1 MLASNTKIAFPSLLT
16 ITNKFRNIREH
27 PTVCHPAIIIGK
39 LSHEHPYISKSE
51 FRNIHHHR
59 LSERNFNYRLHVQEI
74 MTDSAFIRYCMQK
87 VLRGGSIT
95 FKEAEGLLG
104 TDDIRMLADSA
115 NTITRTFNGDK
126 VDVEALVNAKSGR
139 CPEDC
144 SFCAQSS
151 FYNTGIK
158 KYPLLSK
165 EELVEKAAKA
175 KQGGATSFC
184 LVCAYR
190 GPPDK
195 DFQQICE
202 TIKEIISK
210 VEIEVNVSLGFVTL
224 SMARKLKK
232 LGVKR
237 YNHNLEA
244 AESYFSKICNTHQFT
259 DRVNTA
265 KIVKKAGLQLCC
277 GGIIG
282 MGENSR
288 QRLELA
294 FSLASLNPEEV
305 PINILMGREGT
316 PLENLEPMDPLEV
329 IKTIAVWRFIMP
341 KTILKIAG
349 GREVHL
355 KNKDKLALKAG
366 ANGII
371 TGGYLTTGGNTVNK
385 DIAMIKEI
393 GLKP

>member
-1 MLASNTKIAFPSLLT
+1 MA
-16 ITNKFRNIREH
+16 
-27 PTVCHPAIIIGK
+27 
-39 LSHEHPYISKSE
+39 
-51 FRNIHHHR
+51 
-59 LSERNFNYRLHVQEI
+59 
-74 MTDSAFIRYCMQK
+74 DSSFVSACMHK
-87 VLRGGSIT
+87 VLAGGSIT
-95 FKEAEGLLG
+95 FEEAEWLLA
-104 TDDIRMLADSA
+104 TDDVMALADCA
-115 NTITRTFNGDK
+115 NTITRTFNGDT
-126 VDVEALVNAKSGR
+126 VDVEALINAKSGR

-151 FYNTGIK
+151 FYDTGIT
-158 KYPLLSK
+158 KYPLLPK
-165 EELVEKAAKA
+165 EVLVENAKKA
-175 KQGGATSFC
+175 KDAGATSFC

-190 GPPDK
+190 DPPEK

-202 TIKEIISK
+202 TITEIRSK
-210 VEIEVNVSLGFVTL
+210 VDMEVNVSLGFMTPAR
-224 SMARKLKK
+224 ARKLRE

-244 AESYFSKICNTHQFT
+244 AESYFSRICKTHDFA

-265 KIVKKAGLQLCC
+265 KIVKQAGLELCS

-282 MGENSR
+282 MGESKKE
-288 QRLELA
+288 RLELA
-294 FSLASLNPEEV
+294 FSLASLHPDEV
-305 PINILMGREGT
+305 PINILIGREGT
-316 PLENLEPMDPLEV
+316 PMGGFQPIDPLEA

-355 KNKDKLALKAG
+355 KDKERLALKAG

-371 TGGYLTTGGNTVNK
+371 TGGYLTTGGNAPNK

-393 GLKP
+393 GLKA